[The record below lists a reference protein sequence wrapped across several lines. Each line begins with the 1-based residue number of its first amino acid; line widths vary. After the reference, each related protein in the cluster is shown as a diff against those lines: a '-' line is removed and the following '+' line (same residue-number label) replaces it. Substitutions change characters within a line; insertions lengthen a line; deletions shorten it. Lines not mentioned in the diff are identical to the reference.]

1 MSTLRLSMALS
12 GYVHTN
18 ELTNGRIRPDGIDLT
33 IITQP
38 FESIALRFRNALEF
52 DVCEYSFANYCA
64 RVAHFDKAPMVA
76 LPVFTSRSFR
86 HSSIFVRANAGIN
99 KPADLAGRRVGIPQ
113 WTQTAT
119 VYVRGYLAHD
129 ASVALSSIEWVQAG
143 VNEPGRKEGVSFL
156 KLPAGI
162 NVTAAPEK
170 TINGMLLSGEIDA
183 AITARPPRA
192 FTEGHTG
199 IRRLFPEYRRV
210 EEDYYR
216 RTGIFPIMHTIVMRR
231 DTYEAN
237 RWIARHLYDA
247 FEAAK
252 RVGIANLSEITTS
265 YLPTAWGPEHVSS
278 VNSFLFP
285 DSDPWPYG
293 IELNRKTITAFLGY
307 CFEQG
312 VTARKLTPEELFA
325 PELSF
330 AMPV

>member
-86 HSSIFVRANAGIN
+86 HSSIFVRAGADIH

-293 IELNRKTITAFLGY
+293 IELNRRTITAFLDY

>member
-1 MSTLRLSMALS
+1 MSSLRLSLALS

-18 ELTNGRIRPDGIDLT
+18 ELTNGRVRPDGIDLT

-38 FESIALRFRNALEF
+38 FESIALRFRNTLEF

-64 RVAHFDKAPMVA
+64 RLAHFDKAPMIA
-76 LPVFTSRSFR
+76 LPVFTSRVFR
-86 HSSIFVRANAGIN
+86 HSSIFIRTDAGID
-99 KPADLAGRRVGIPQ
+99 KPADLAGRRVAIPQ

-129 ASVALSSIEWVQAG
+129 AGVSLSSIEWVQAG
-143 VNEPGRKEGVSFL
+143 VNEPGRKEGVTFL

-162 NVTAAPEK
+162 KVTPAPDRS
-170 TINGMLLSGEIDA
+170 INGMLLSGEIDA

-192 FTEGHTG
+192 FTDGHAG
-199 IRRLFPEYRRV
+199 IRRLFPDYRRL

-216 RTGIFPIMHTIVMRR
+216 RTGIFPIMHAIVIRR
-231 DTYEAN
+231 DVYEAN
-237 RWIARHLYDA
+237 RWIARNLYDA

-252 RVGIANLSEITTS
+252 RAGIANLGEITTS

-278 VNSFLFP
+278 VNSILFR
-285 DSDPWPYG
+285 DADPWPYG
-293 IELNRKTITAFLGY
+293 MRPNRPTLSAFLEY

-312 VTARKLTPEELFA
+312 ITERKLTMEELFA
-325 PELSF
+325 PELAF
-330 AMPV
+330 EMPV

>member
-86 HSSIFVRANAGIN
+86 HSSIFVRAGADIH
-99 KPADLAGRRVGIPQ
+99 KPADLAGCRVGIPQ

-293 IELNRKTITAFLGY
+293 IELNRRTITAFLDY